1 MLINF
6 LGPGLLL
13 GLAVALSPGP
23 IMALLLSETLRHG
36 VKGGLRIAVAPLF
49 TDIPFIIVAISIA
62 NGVSISPIVLGTGS
76 LLGGCFLLFL
86 AWLNITVHAD
96 AFRVI
101 GSTPS
106 SLWKG
111 ITVNLL
117 NPYLYLFWFSVATPI
132 FARGNIPGS
141 LSFSA
146 GFLITAVGTMCVLA
160 VSVAMLRSR
169 VIGCLH
175 WVIRGIGVV
184 LAFFAL
190 TLLRDGFH
198 LLGFSLR

>member
-1 MLINF
+1 MIGDF
-6 LGPGLLL
+6 LAPGVLL
-13 GLAVALSPGP
+13 GLAISLSPGP

-49 TDIPFIIVAISIA
+49 TDIPFIFVAITIA
-62 NGVSISPIVLGTGS
+62 NGISISPIVLGTGS
-76 LLGGCFLLFL
+76 LLGGFFLLFL
-86 AWLNITVHAD
+86 AWLNITTHAN
-96 AFRVI
+96 AFIVT
-101 GSTPS
+101 GSAPS

-141 LSFSA
+141 LSFSV
-146 GFLITAVGTMCVLA
+146 GFLITAVGTMCVVA
-160 VSVAMLRSR
+160 VGVALLRSR
-169 VIGCLH
+169 LIDCLH
-175 WVIRGIGVV
+175 WIIRGIGVF

-190 TLLRDGFH
+190 TLLRDGFQM
-198 LLGFSLR
+198 LGFSLR